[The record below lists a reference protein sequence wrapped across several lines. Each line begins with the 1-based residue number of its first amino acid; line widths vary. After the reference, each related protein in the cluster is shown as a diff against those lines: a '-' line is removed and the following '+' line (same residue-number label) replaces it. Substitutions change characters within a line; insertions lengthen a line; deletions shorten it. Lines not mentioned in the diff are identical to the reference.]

1 MKSLRFAAV
10 TATAGLMLAASV
22 TIRAQQPAA
31 QAAPTGP
38 LAPEKYMDIQ
48 VLTDVPADQ
57 LDLTMQYFMA
67 STGWTCGQCHQRD
80 AATGAMTFMADTALK
95 TTARS
100 MVKLVQTVNAGNFG
114 ARINCATCHQGK
126 NRPAGLTPAT
136 MFTADQLAV
145 MAQQQAARQGG
156 PAAGAPGGAGA
167 AGAAGAQGARGAGA
181 NQPAP
186 PPVDDIIN
194 KYVTALGGQAAL
206 DKLTSRVMSGT
217 YVNRAGQSMAFTIE
231 EKGAKI
237 RETDTT
243 PQGANVSV
251 FDGTAAWAQ
260 SGTVIADL
268 PGFRMQRASRFNDL
282 RRAVELKTR
291 YQNLTSARPG
301 RLTLSPTAAPIDVN
315 ILRGTTF
322 AGVTETLSFDATTG
336 LLLRRQIV
344 TRTPLNGALT
354 ETIDYSDYKDV
365 AGVKMPFTIKRTD
378 WAQLD
383 TITVVDVKP
392 NVAIDDARFVK
403 PAK

>member
-1 MKSLRFAAV
+1 LKPSRFLALATASALIFAA
-10 TATAGLMLAASV
+10 TAS
-22 TIRAQQPAA
+22 IRAQQAPPA
-31 QAAPTGP
+31 QTAPAGP

-67 STGWTCGQCHQRD
+67 STGWTCGQCHVRD
-80 AATGAMTFMADTALK
+80 AATGAFTFMADTPLK
-95 TTARS
+95 TTARQ

-126 NRPAGLTPAT
+126 NRPAGLQPAT
-136 MFTADQLAV
+136 PFTPDQLAA
-145 MAQQQAARQGG
+145 MQQQAARQGG
-156 PAAGAPGGAGA
+156 APAAAPP
-167 AGAAGAQGARGAGA
+167 AQGARGAGA
-181 NQPAP
+181 NQPAA

-217 YVNRAGQSMAFTIE
+217 YVNRAGQSVPFVIE

-251 FDGTAAWAQ
+251 FDGTGAWAQ
-260 SGTVIADL
+260 SGTTIADL
-268 PGFRMQRASRFNDL
+268 PGFRMQRASRLNDL
-282 RRAVELKTR
+282 RRPVELKTR

-301 RLTLSPTAAPIDVN
+301 RLTLTPTGTPIDVN

-322 AGVTETLSFDATTG
+322 PGVTETLSFDATSG
-336 LLLRRQIV
+336 LLLRRQIT
-344 TRTPLNGALT
+344 TRTPLNGSLT

-383 TITVVDVKP
+383 TFTIVDVKP
-392 NVAIDDARFVK
+392 NAAIDDARFVK

>member
-1 MKSLRFAAV
+1 MLKQLLVATCVLSAAV
-10 TATAGLMLAASV
+10 S
-22 TIRAQQPAA
+22 IRAQQ
-31 QAAPTGP
+31 APPPQTAPVGP
-38 LAPEKYMDIQ
+38 LAPDKYMDIQ
-48 VLTDVPADQ
+48 VLKDVPADQ

-67 STGWTCGQCHQRD
+67 STGWTCGQCHLRD
-80 AATGAMTFMADTALK
+80 ATTGGIVYMEDTPLK
-95 TTARS
+95 KTARQ
-100 MVKLVQTVNAGNFG
+100 MIQLVQTVNAGNFG

-136 MFTADQLAV
+136 PFTPDQLAA
-145 MAQQQAARQGG
+145 MAAQSARQGG
-156 PAAGAPGGAGA
+156 PAAGAPGAAGA
-167 AGAAGAQGARGAGA
+167 AGAAGAPGAQGARGAGA

-206 DKLTSRVMSGT
+206 DKLTSRVMTGN
-217 YVNRAGQSMAFTIE
+217 YVNRAGQSVPFTIE

-243 PQGANVSV
+243 PQGANISV
-251 FDGTAAWAQ
+251 FDGAAAWAQ
-260 SGTVIADL
+260 SGTTIADL

-282 RRAVELKTR
+282 RRALELKTR

-301 RLTLSPTAAPIDVN
+301 RLVLATGSTPIDVN

-322 AGVTETLSFDATTG
+322 AGVTETLSFDATSG
-336 LLLRRQIV
+336 LLLRRQIT
-344 TRTPLNGALT
+344 TRTPLNGALS

-365 AGVKMPFTIKRTD
+365 AGVKMPFTIKRND

-383 TITVVDVKP
+383 TFTVVDVKP
-392 NVAIDDARFVK
+392 NAAIDDARFVK

>member
-1 MKSLRFAAV
+1 MKSFRFVSLVVATGLVLAA
-10 TATAGLMLAASV
+10 TATM
-22 TIRAQQPAA
+22 RAQQAPPA
-31 QAAPTGP
+31 QTAPVGP

-48 VLTDVPADQ
+48 VLKDVPADQ
-57 LDLTMQYFMA
+57 LDATMQYFMA
-67 STGWTCGQCHQRD
+67 ATSFTCGNCHLRD
-80 AATGAMTFMADTALK
+80 AATGGLVFMEDTPLK
-95 TTARS
+95 KTARQ
-100 MVKLVQTVNAGNFG
+100 MIQLVQTVNAGNFG

-136 MFTADQLAV
+136 MFTPDQLAA
-145 MAQQQAARQGG
+145 MAAQQQAAAARQGG
-156 PAAGAPGGAGA
+156 PAGGAP
-167 AGAAGAQGARGAGA
+167 GAAGAQGARGAGA

-206 DKLTSRVMSGT
+206 DKLTSRVMTGT
-217 YVNRAGQSMAFTIE
+217 YVNRSGQSVPFTIE

-243 PQGANVSV
+243 PQGVNISV
-251 FDGTAAWAQ
+251 FDGAAAWGQ
-260 SGTVIADL
+260 SGTTIADL
-268 PGFRMQRASRFNDL
+268 PGFRMQRASRLNDL
-282 RRAVELKTR
+282 RRTVELKTR
-291 YQNLTSARPG
+291 YQNLASARPG
-301 RLTLSPTAAPIDVN
+301 RLLLTPTSTPIDVN

-322 AGVTETLSFDATTG
+322 PNVTETLSFDATTG
-336 LLLRRQIV
+336 LLLRRQIT
-344 TRTPLNGALT
+344 TRTPLNGSLT

-383 TITVVDVKP
+383 TFTVVDMKANAAV
-392 NVAIDDARFVK
+392 DDARFVK

>member
-1 MKSLRFAAV
+1 
-10 TATAGLMLAASV
+10 
-22 TIRAQQPAA
+22 
-31 QAAPTGP
+31 
-38 LAPEKYMDIQ
+38 MDIQ
-48 VLTDVPADQ
+48 VLKDVPADQ

-67 STGWTCGQCHQRD
+67 STGWTCGQCHVRD
-80 AATGAMTFMADTALK
+80 AATGAFTFDADTNLK
-95 TTARS
+95 KTARQ
-100 MVKLVQTVNAGNFG
+100 MIQLVQTVNAGNFG
-114 ARINCATCHQGK
+114 ARINCATCHQGR
-126 NRPAGLTPAT
+126 NRPAGLQPAT
-136 MFTADQLAV
+136 PFTPDQLAA
-145 MAQQQAARQGG
+145 MTAARQGG

-167 AGAAGAQGARGAGA
+167 PGAAGAQGARGAGA

-194 KYVTALGGQAAL
+194 KYITALGGQAAL
-206 DKLTSRVMSGT
+206 DKLTSRVMSGN
-217 YVNRAGQSMAFTIE
+217 YVNRAGATVPFTIE

-243 PQGANVSV
+243 PQGVNISV

-260 SGTVIADL
+260 SGSTIADL

-291 YQNLTSARPG
+291 YQNLASARPG
-301 RLTLSPTAAPIDVN
+301 RLALTPTSTPIDVN

-322 AGVTETLSFDATTG
+322 PNVTETLSFDASTG

-344 TRTPLNGALT
+344 TRTPLNGSLT

-378 WAQLD
+378 WAQVD

-392 NVAIDDARFVK
+392 NAQIDDARFVK
-403 PAK
+403 GGK